1 MPLPPSVA
9 REALHLR
16 AIELRGYR
24 RVDGL
29 YDVEARMTDTKTQVL
44 SVEGGR
50 SIPPG
55 EPIHDM
61 WLRLVVDVDL
71 TVVDIVASTDAAPF
85 GVCID
90 AGRTLRALVGER
102 LGPGWSR
109 IIRERI
115 GGRHGCTHL
124 RELLQPLATVAFQTL
139 FEARQKQPQPVDAAG
154 KPRKIDSCAAYAGDG
169 ELVRRKWPKFAEG
182 GDMSDPSG
190 DFLADGNK

>member
-16 AIELRGYR
+16 AIELHGYR

-29 YDVEARMTDTKTQVL
+29 YDVEARMTDTKTEVL
-44 SVEGGR
+44 CVDSDR

-61 WLRLVVDVDL
+61 WVRLVVDADL
-71 TVVDIVASTDAAPF
+71 TVVDIVASTDAAPW
-85 GVCID
+85 GACVD
-90 AGRTLRALVGER
+90 GAQTLQALVGQR
-102 LGPGWSR
+102 LGPGWTKV
-109 IIRERI
+109 IRERI

-139 FEARQKQPQPVDAAG
+139 FEVRRHQPQPVDAAG
-154 KPRKIDSCAAYAGDG
+154 KPRKIDSCLAYAGDG
-169 ELVRRKWPKFAEG
+169 DLVRRTWPEFAEA
-182 GDMSDPSG
+182 SG
-190 DFLADGNK
+190 TPADSLACRNK